1 MCRSTSSRCES
12 HCLCSCSS
20 EQNVSCWSA
29 WWSWIS
35 VPGVGYLTPS
45 SSLHH
50 LFSIAGGHPAHA
62 QRLCC
67 ASVIGASSLAPRSDI
82 GWPCALAKGTSHC
95 SCRTDGKCSPLRL
108 KCWTVFTDIVRFIC
122 NHRVACGAPHFTG
135 IALHHYTEAHHR
147 APHRTAQHQ
156 TTPQHTTAHHIT
168 PHHTTAPPRRR
179 ARNSAPHKGGWI
191 SAGELFVGRISPF
204 RSVVKSPR
212 REVVRSSAGAGVP
225 YPPFFEVACVGGT
238 FTVVHA
244 QCNYL
249 GVWP

>member
-12 HCLCSCSS
+12 HCPCSRSS

-67 ASVIGASSLAPRSDI
+67 ASVIGASSLAPRSHI

-95 SCRTDGKCSPLRL
+95 SCRTDGKRSPLSL
-108 KCWTVFTDIVRFIC
+108 KCWTVFIDIVRFIC

-156 TTPQHTTAHHIT
+156 TTPQHTTAHHST
-168 PHHTTAPPRRR
+168 PHHSTPHHRAPTAACSQFRPTQGRVDFGRGAFCMENFAVPKCGEITPKRGCEIKRRSRRPVPP
-179 ARNSAPHKGGWI
+179 I
-191 SAGELFVGRISPF
+191 F
-204 RSVVKSPR
+204 
-212 REVVRSSAGAGVP
+212 
-225 YPPFFEVACVGGT
+225 
-238 FTVVHA
+238 
-244 QCNYL
+244 
-249 GVWP
+249 

>member
-1 MCRSTSSRCES
+1 MGRPNACNSVYIPCPHTYADCVREFPQRIQHSAHPMCRSTSSRCES
-12 HCLCSCSS
+12 HCPCSCCS

-95 SCRTDGKCSPLRL
+95 SCRTDGKCSPLSL

-122 NHRVACGAPHFTG
+122 NHRVACGAPHVTRIDCCRDAVAFS
-135 IALHHYTEAHHR
+135 
-147 APHRTAQHQ
+147 
-156 TTPQHTTAHHIT
+156 
-168 PHHTTAPPRRR
+168 RRHW
-179 ARNSAPHKGGWI
+179 S
-191 SAGELFVGRISPF
+191 LFP
-204 RSVVKSPR
+204 
-212 REVVRSSAGAGVP
+212 
-225 YPPFFEVACVGGT
+225 
-238 FTVVHA
+238 
-244 QCNYL
+244 
-249 GVWP
+249 

>member
-12 HCLCSCSS
+12 HCPCSRSS

-62 QRLCC
+62 QWLCC

-95 SCRTDGKCSPLRL
+95 SCRTDGNCSPLRL
-108 KCWTVFTDIVRFIC
+108 KCWTVFIYIVRFIC
-122 NHRVACGAPHFTG
+122 NHRVACGAPHLTRIDCCRDAVAFSR
-135 IALHHYTEAHHR
+135 HHWFLFPWR
-147 APHRTAQHQ
+147 R
-156 TTPQHTTAHHIT
+156 
-168 PHHTTAPPRRR
+168 PPRLPPPLQCCSGVVPLLYGLLHIR
-179 ARNSAPHKGGWI
+179 A
-191 SAGELFVGRISPF
+191 
-204 RSVVKSPR
+204 
-212 REVVRSSAGAGVP
+212 
-225 YPPFFEVACVGGT
+225 
-238 FTVVHA
+238 
-244 QCNYL
+244 
-249 GVWP
+249 